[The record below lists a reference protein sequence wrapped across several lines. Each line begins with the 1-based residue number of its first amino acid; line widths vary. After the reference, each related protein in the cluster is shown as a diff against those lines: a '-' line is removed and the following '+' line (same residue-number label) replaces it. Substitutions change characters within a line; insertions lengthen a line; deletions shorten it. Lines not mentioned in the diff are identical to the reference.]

1 VYSDPTQAAIQAL
14 GLAVEGEVI
23 TRDGVTLSLAVD
35 TLCIHGDSPHAV
47 AMADAVLR
55 ALAEAGVA
63 VRAPSTRRL

>member
-1 VYSDPTQAAIQAL
+1 VVTQ
-14 GLAVEGEVI
+14 
-23 TRDGVTLSLAVD
+23 DGVTLSLEVD

-63 VRAPSTRRL
+63 VRAPSTRRP